1 MSPVGSE
8 ISQVPLPGPDHEA
21 AIPPSADTRSG
32 VFSWYPAST
41 GTERRT
47 FWICYAGH
55 LLDAM
60 DIQFYSFAIPSIL
73 LALSLTNGQAGQIA
87 SAALIASAIGGWA
100 AGIAADRIGRV
111 RTLQITI
118 AWFALFSLLSSFAQ
132 GYNSLFFTRS
142 LLGFG
147 FGGETAVSAILMAE
161 MIAPAARGRAVGL
174 VQSAWATGSIA
185 TAICSAA
192 AFTVF
197 PLQTGWRVLFGVGV
211 APALLILAIR
221 RSMPEPAIYLR
232 SRAIRGKA
240 ANPLLIFSRAHLR
253 TTIATTLVATGILGG
268 NFAFNVWLPTF
279 LRNVRHLSVFGTGGY
294 LIVLYVGALLGYIT
308 GAYLTDRIGRKLN
321 FAVFALCAVAILEI
335 YTQLPISDPAML
347 VLGFPL
353 GFFSSGILAGVGSFF
368 SELYPTAI
376 RGSGQAFAFNG
387 GRALGALF
395 PALVGIFANRLPLGT
410 VIGTIGIAPYVL
422 MLFALLVLPE
432 TRGQPLDRIDP
443 HHTQ

>member
-1 MSPVGSE
+1 MGPVGSE
-8 ISQVPLPGPDHEA
+8 ISRSPLPGPGYDTDG
-21 AIPPSADTRSG
+21 PPGVDTRSG

-41 GTERRT
+41 RTERRT

-60 DIQFYSFAIPSIL
+60 DTQFYSFAIPSIL
-73 LALSLTNGQAGQIA
+73 LALGLTNGQAGQIA

-118 AWFALFSLLSSFAQ
+118 GWFALFSLLSSFAQ
-132 GYNSLFFTRS
+132 SYGMLFFTRS

-174 VQSAWATGSIA
+174 VQSAWSTGSIA

-192 AFTVF
+192 AFTIF
-197 PLQTGWRVLFGVGV
+197 PLQIGWRVLFGVGV
-211 APALLILAIR
+211 LPALLILIIR

-232 SRAIRGKA
+232 SRATRGRA
-240 ANPLLIFSRAHLR
+240 ANPLLIFRRAHLR
-253 TTIATTLVATGILGG
+253 TTIAATLVATGILGG

-279 LRNVRHLSVFGTGGY
+279 LRNVRHLSVLGTGGY
-294 LIVLYVGALLGYIT
+294 LVVLYIGALLGYVT
-308 GAYLTDRIGRKLN
+308 SAYLTDRIGRKLN
-321 FAVFALCAVAILEI
+321 FGVFALCAVAILEI
-335 YTQLPISDPAML
+335 YTQLAISDSAML
-347 VLGFPL
+347 LLGFPL
-353 GFFSSGILAGVGSFF
+353 GFFSSGILAGIGSFF
-368 SELYPTAI
+368 SELYPTSI

-422 MLFALLVLPE
+422 MLLALLLLPE
-432 TRGQPLDRIDP
+432 TRGRRLDRLDP
-443 HHTQ
+443 HEMP

>member
-1 MSPVGSE
+1 MSLFGRPTT
-8 ISQVPLPGPDHEA
+8 PD
-21 AIPPSADTRSG
+21 IRPG
-32 VFSWYPAST
+32 VFAWYPASSR
-41 GTERRT
+41 GERRT

-60 DIQFYSFAIPSIL
+60 DTQLYSFAIPSIL
-73 LALSLTNGQAGQIA
+73 VALALTRGQAGEIA
-87 SAALIASAIGGWA
+87 SASLLASAVGGWA

-118 AWFALFSLLSSFAQ
+118 GWFALFSLLSSFAQ
-132 GYNSLFFTRS
+132 SYGELLFTRS

-174 VQSAWATGSIA
+174 VQSAWSTGSIA
-185 TAICSAA
+185 TALCSAA

-197 PLQTGWRVLFGVGV
+197 PVETGWRVLFAIGVL
-211 APALLILAIR
+211 PALLILIIR
-221 RSMPEPAIYLR
+221 RSMQEPEIFVR
-232 SRAIRGKA
+232 SRATRTRAG
-240 ANPLLIFSRAHLR
+240 NPLLIFSRPHLR
-253 TTIATTLVATGILGG
+253 TTIAATLVATGILGG

-279 LRNVRHLSVFGTGGY
+279 LRTVRHLSVLSTGGY
-294 LIVLYVGALLGYIT
+294 LVVLYSGALLGYIT

-321 FAVFALCAVAILEI
+321 FAVFAVCAMAVVEV
-335 YTQLPISDPAML
+335 YTQLPISDSQML
-347 VLGFPL
+347 FLGFPL

-395 PALVGIFANRLPLGT
+395 PALVGIFGNTLPLGT
-410 VIGTIGIAPYVL
+410 AIGTIGLAPYVL
-422 MLFALLVLPE
+422 MLFALLLLPE
-432 TRGQPLDRIDP
+432 TRGRRLDLVDGRIGGRLDEGGVRKI
-443 HHTQ
+443 